1 MDIGFVAAIL
11 GGLLALLSPCSALL
25 LPSFFAYAFR
35 DTGRLL
41 LRTGVFYV
49 GLCLTLVPLGAGSAM
64 VSVLFHGHRDLLI
77 SVAGGLIIAFGV
89 AQILGLGFTWGVL
102 ARAQSRFAG
111 GRGNL
116 SVLGLGA
123 VYGLAGFCSGPIL
136 GAVLTVA
143 ATGTPVRGMFLMAAY
158 ALGMVLPMFFLA
170 LLWDHFDLG
179 GRRWLRGRVVELGPL
194 RTHTTALLSGGLF
207 VGIGV
212 LFVAFDG
219 TASMT
224 LPGAGWM
231 AETADRAQGEFARLG
246 TSTDLVALVA
256 LALVVALVAVAA
268 LRSRRRN
275 HDGEETGG
283 GGNAAV
289 EDTEEVGAG
298 KHPAGEHGEHGAG
311 EAGAGRHDS
320 PNPGRAPGRAE

>member
-1 MDIGFVAAIL
+1 MDIGFVAAVL

-41 LRTGVFYV
+41 LRTTVFYA

-64 VSVLFHGHRDLLI
+64 VSMLFHGHRDTLI
-77 SVAGGLIIAFGV
+77 TVAGGLVIAFGV

-102 ARAQSRFAG
+102 TRAQGRFAG
-111 GRGNL
+111 GRGNP

-143 ATGTPVRGMFLMAAY
+143 ATGTPGRGMLLMAAY
-158 ALGMVLPMFFLA
+158 GLGMVLPMFFLA
-170 LLWDHFDLG
+170 LLWDHYDLG
-179 GRRWLRGRVVELGPL
+179 GRRWLRGRTVEVGPL

-219 TASMT
+219 TASIT
-224 LPGAGWM
+224 SLPGAGWM
-231 AETADRAQGEFARLG
+231 DEAAYRAQGVLSRLG
-246 TSTDLVALVA
+246 SGTDLVALVA
-256 LALVVALVAVAA
+256 IAVAVTVVVAGTL
-268 LRSRRRN
+268 LSRCRTR
-275 HDGEETGG
+275 GEGSDVTET
-283 GGNAAV
+283 A
-289 EDTEEVGAG
+289 EEAR
-298 KHPAGEHGEHGAG
+298 EAG
-311 EAGAGRHDS
+311 EAGNAETAGESSVSHD
-320 PNPGRAPGRAE
+320 

>member
-1 MDIGFVAAIL
+1 MDIGYVAAVL

-35 DTGRLL
+35 DTGQLL
-41 LRTGVFYV
+41 LRTVVFYA

-64 VSVLFHGHRDLLI
+64 VSVLFYGHRDLLI
-77 SVAGGLIIAFGV
+77 TVAGGVIIAFGI
-89 AQILGLGFTWGVL
+89 AQILGLGFTWGVM

-111 GRGNL
+111 GQGNL

-143 ATGTPVRGMFLMAAY
+143 ATGTPGRGTLLMAAY

-179 GRRWLRGRVVELGPL
+179 GRRWLRGRTVTLGPL

-207 VGIGV
+207 VAIGA

-224 LPGAGWM
+224 GLPGSSWM
-231 AETADRAQGEFARLG
+231 AETADRAQDVFVRLG
-246 TSTDLVALVA
+246 TGTDLVALVA
-256 LALVVALVAVAA
+256 LAVVAA
-268 LRSRRRN
+268 LAVGAAVLSRRRN
-275 HDGEETGG
+275 R
-283 GGNAAV
+283 A
-289 EDTEEVGAG
+289 EDEG
-298 KHPAGEHGEHGAG
+298 PAGEAPESEGSEREGPEPVGSEREGSEHAEPEPEGDSPASGGA
-311 EAGAGRHDS
+311 AGR
-320 PNPGRAPGRAE
+320 AQ